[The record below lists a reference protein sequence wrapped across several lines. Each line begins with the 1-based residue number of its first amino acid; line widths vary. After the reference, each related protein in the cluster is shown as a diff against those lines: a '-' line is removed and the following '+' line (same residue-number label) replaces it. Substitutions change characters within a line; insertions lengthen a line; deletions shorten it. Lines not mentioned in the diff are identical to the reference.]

1 VQLQKFIDDFG
12 KERISLEH
20 TKLEDIINGPMF
32 QTHWPDNW
40 KDNNINNKRLRTC
53 SIFCGKDTNQEFNAT
68 MKSIKKKES
77 YA

>member
-1 VQLQKFIDDFG
+1 
-12 KERISLEH
+12 
-20 TKLEDIINGPMF
+20 MF